1 MIFLALIV
9 APLVH
14 ARAFGQDPRWR
25 DLRTYSLLSGV
36 LTLALLVLY
45 GTGAIDGWNGLV
57 QRTFVAVPW
66 IWIAVVGLRLR
77 RLAPLRARA

>member
-1 MIFLALIV
+1 L
-9 APLVH
+9 PLSW
-14 ARAFGQDPRWR
+14 PRLCMRVPSGKTRGRR